1 MPPGRPRANQP
12 TPRANVTPNQERFA
26 QAIVAGQNQSQAYRT
41 GYGAE
46 GYGDNALKVAASR
59 LIDKPH
65 VAARVAQLQ
74 HATAAEV
81 AQELAITPMRVIR
94 ELLRTADDARACE
107 QHAVTR
113 RAWRDIGETL
123 HMWDAPAPTQNNTLN
138 LFGAF
143 AGISEDELRALAA
156 RDATP

>member
-1 MPPGRPRANQP
+1 MPRANQP
-12 TPRANVTPNQERFA
+12 RSRANVTAKQERFA
-26 QAIVAGQNQSQAYRT
+26 QAILAGENQSQAYRT

-46 GYGDNALKVAASR
+46 GYGENALAVKASR
-59 LIDKPH
+59 LMDLPH

-123 HMWDAPAPTQNNTLN
+123 HMWDAPAPVVHNHIELAT
-138 LFGAF
+138 G
-143 AGISEDELRALAA
+143 ELRALLGLPTGQVIDGDSRPA
-156 RDATP
+156 